1 MALALRELQSDYL
14 RQPAKERPSL
24 ANFNYA
30 RKDMAEQLM
39 AKISSLRFQGA
50 SGLVSFSGAD
60 RIGTTSLFQ
69 IQSEYNNRTNHNG
82 KSKKW
87 FSRRRDIESFPLLFI
102 YFYSIAE
109 GVARQIGLFH
119 PDLGMELNGSW
130 PVLWPLGQ
138 PPVATR
144 IIKVLFLHL

>member
-69 IQSEYNNRTNHNG
+69 IQSEYNNRTNPIMGNPKNGFRGDGILSHFLFYLFIFIQLQRAWLG
-82 KSKKW
+82 KS
-87 FSRRRDIESFPLLFI
+87 DSFI
-102 YFYSIAE
+102 
-109 GVARQIGLFH
+109 
-119 PDLGMELNGSW
+119 
-130 PVLWPLGQ
+130 
-138 PPVATR
+138 R
-144 IIKVLFLHL
+144 IWDWN

>member
-1 MALALRELQSDYL
+1 MGNPKNGFRGDGILSH
-14 RQPAKERPSL
+14 
-24 ANFNYA
+24 F
-30 RKDMAEQLM
+30 
-39 AKISSLRFQGA
+39 
-50 SGLVSFSGAD
+50 
-60 RIGTTSLFQ
+60 LF
-69 IQSEYNNRTNHNG
+69 
-82 KSKKW
+82 
-87 FSRRRDIESFPLLFI
+87 

-119 PDLGMELNGSW
+119 PDLGLELNGSW

>member
-14 RQPAKERPSL
+14 RQPANNKERPSL

-69 IQSEYNNRTNHNG
+69 IQSEYNNLTNLIMGNP
-82 KSKKW
+82 KKTV
-87 FSRRRDIESFPLLFI
+87 FGDGI
-102 YFYSIAE
+102 Y
-109 GVARQIGLFH
+109 
-119 PDLGMELNGSW
+119 
-130 PVLWPLGQ
+130 
-138 PPVATR
+138 
-144 IIKVLFLHL
+144 

>member
-1 MALALRELQSDYL
+1 MQIPTIVGDEFHGEIYDAIWTMALALRELQADYL
-14 RQPAKERPSL
+14 RQPAKDRPSL

-69 IQSEYNNRTNHNG
+69 IQSDYNSNDNG
-82 KSKKW
+82 IQKKSGLIRLRIM
-87 FSRRRDIESFPLLFI
+87 SHLFF
-102 YFYSIAE
+102 FYCR
-109 GVARQIGLFH
+109 GRG
-119 PDLGMELNGSW
+119 
-130 PVLWPLGQ
+130 
-138 PPVATR
+138 
-144 IIKVLFLHL
+144 